1 MTIVLGAALTF
12 SAICN
17 GSAPR
22 ITAPPRLW
30 VPELHLQPHLS
41 KLHILPIRP
50 QARSPQDELR
60 ITSQIHETNT
70 HETNK
75 HRRLQPPK
83 PLLPQPLRILNNGPP
98 TTTILLLYHHSPLNI
113 TNHLPINQLPPSP
126 LQHPPPPPQSN
137 PHPAP
142 SPTPFTITTL
152 KAPILK
158 STPIDLL
165 QSRLG
170 IPIPE
175 MIFGDNHLTLH
186 HTPTA
191 YTLTFTPE
199 PALDLVD
206 KTGSTGLLKVHYA
219 TAWSA
224 TREKTSAGIKE
235 VVKPFDWSYTT
246 SYRGTETPGL
256 GGQKLQRDDK
266 ARIPVELLQRR
277 DPILFADEVV
287 LYESELDDNGVS
299 VLTVK
304 VRVMEQRM
312 LVLCRFFLRL
322 DNVLVR
328 VRDTRVYVDFGE
340 ERVVRE
346 YTAREGEFGE
356 VKKKLYMEGLMP
368 DQITIAFRDANQIA
382 HLLPVVEHEVE
393 SVCLEGETGQ
403 TQEGR

>member
-1 MTIVLGAALTF
+1 ME
-12 SAICN
+12 
-17 GSAPR
+17 R
-22 ITAPPRLW
+22 
-30 VPELHLQPHLS
+30 
-41 KLHILPIRP
+41 
-50 QARSPQDELR
+50 
-60 ITSQIHETNT
+60 
-70 HETNK
+70 
-75 HRRLQPPK
+75 
-83 PLLPQPLRILNNGPP
+83 
-98 TTTILLLYHHSPLNI
+98 
-113 TNHLPINQLPPSP
+113 
-126 LQHPPPPPQSN
+126 PPPPPFSSPSPSSQTNLPSTSSFLPPPASIPRPPSPVQPPPRSHTQSN
-137 PHPAP
+137 
-142 SPTPFTITTL
+142 FTITTL

-158 STPIDLL
+158 SHPIDAL

-175 MIFGDNHLTLH
+175 MIFGDNHFTLL
-186 HTPTA
+186 HTPSS
-191 YTLTFTPE
+191 YSLTFSAE

-246 SYRGTETPGL
+246 SYRGSETPSQQGK
-256 GGQKLQRDDK
+256 KLEKDEK

-299 VLTVK
+299 ILSVK
-304 VRVMEQRM
+304 VRVMQARM

-322 DNVLVR
+322 DNVLCR

-393 SVCLEGETGQ
+393 SVCLKEEAGQ
-403 TQEGR
+403 GQEGR

>member
-1 MTIVLGAALTF
+1 M
-12 SAICN
+12 
-17 GSAPR
+17 
-22 ITAPPRLW
+22 
-30 VPELHLQPHLS
+30 
-41 KLHILPIRP
+41 
-50 QARSPQDELR
+50 D
-60 ITSQIHETNT
+60 
-70 HETNK
+70 
-75 HRRLQPPK
+75 
-83 PLLPQPLRILNNGPP
+83 
-98 TTTILLLYHHSPLNI
+98 
-113 TNHLPINQLPPSP
+113 
-126 LQHPPPPPQSN
+126 PPPPPSSSSTTT
-137 PHPAP
+137 HPSTTPTTFP
-142 SPTPFTITTL
+142 STSFLPPPSSIPRPPSIVQPPPRTFTHPPFTMTTL

-346 YTAREGEFGE
+346 YTAREGEFAE